1 MFILY
6 LNDELHQHL
15 TILKN
20 RNVYLHIIIQ
30 TILPVKLEIVFS
42 TCSYVNQKKKQ
53 LITLSSFIHLH
64 NTT

>member
-20 RNVYLHIIIQ
+20 RNVYFIQ